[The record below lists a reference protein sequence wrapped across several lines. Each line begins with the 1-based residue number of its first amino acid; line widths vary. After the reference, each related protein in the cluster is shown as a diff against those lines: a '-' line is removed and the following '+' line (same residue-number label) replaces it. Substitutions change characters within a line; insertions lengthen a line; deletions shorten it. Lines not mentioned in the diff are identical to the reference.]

1 MRVLFLASGA
11 FAIPS
16 LAAVAAHHEVLAIV
30 SQPDRPAGRGG
41 RATPTPVARWAL
53 DHAPSIPL
61 LREERVNDPG
71 VVASLREIPAEVWI
85 VIAFGQKLGRA
96 LLADRFAINLHAS
109 LLPRWRGA
117 APINAAIVAGD
128 RETGNS
134 IITLADRMD
143 AGLILAQ
150 SRRGIDPALTAGE
163 LHDALAEDGAAL
175 VLETLERHAAGRL
188 EPRVQ
193 DEAMVTLAPKLGRG
207 DARIDLA
214 RPAAECRSRIHGLTP
229 WPGVAV
235 RFRGEGL
242 KLLRVQAEGG
252 EHESACVGTIVDPR
266 EGLVACGGHG
276 RERLRLLH
284 VQAAGRRALGW
295 AEFARGQRVR
305 AGELLEPEVGGSA
318 AC

>member
-1 MRVLFLASGA
+1 MRILFLASGA

-53 DHAPSIPL
+53 EHAPSIPL
-61 LREERVNDPG
+61 VREERVNDPA
-71 VVASLREIPAEVWI
+71 VVARLREVPAEVWI

-143 AGLILAQ
+143 AGLVLAQ

-163 LHDALAEDGAAL
+163 LHDALAEDGAGL

-188 EPRVQ
+188 EPRAQ
-193 DEAMVTLAPKLGRG
+193 DESRVTLAPKLGRE

-214 RPAAECRSRIHGLTP
+214 RSAEECRSRIHGLTP
-229 WPGVAV
+229 WPGVSV
-235 RFRGEGL
+235 RLRGEGL
-242 KLLRVQAEGG
+242 KLLRVQAEAG
-252 EHESACVGTIVDPR
+252 EHESVRVGTIVDSR
-266 EGLVACGGHG
+266 EGLVACGAGG
-276 RERLRLLH
+276 TGRLRMLA
-284 VQAAGRRALGW
+284 VQAAGRKPLPW
-295 AEFARGQRVR
+295 AEFARGHRVQT
-305 AGELLEPEVGGSA
+305 GEVLEPEVGGSA